1 MSELHHISDA
11 DFTRRQLD
19 SMTGLELFVVEEHL
33 LWCDYCT
40 ERAGENL
47 QDLREKGHAQM
58 GHISTDELEVFL
70 AGGLDDAVAA
80 ARIEEHLR
88 ACQHCAHRILAIGR
102 FLNMVGAG
110 RMTKG
115 YGSTI
120 R

>member
-1 MSELHHISDA
+1 MNQLHHITDA
-11 DFTRRQLD
+11 DLRRRQLD
-19 SMTGLELFVVEEHL
+19 SMTGLELFLVEEHL

-40 ERAGENL
+40 NRAGENL
-47 QDLREKGHAQM
+47 RDLREKGHARM

-80 ARIEEHLR
+80 ARIDEHVR
-88 ACQHCAHRILAIGR
+88 ACQECADRMLALRR
-102 FLNMVGAG
+102 FLNMVSAG
-110 RMTKG
+110 RLTKG